1 MIEVEVKEFSVMR
14 KRTKGYQCCARKTS
28 DSNESYDEET
38 LVTKLFPR
46 TFDG

>member
-14 KRTKGYQCCARKTS
+14 KRTEGYHCYVRETS

-46 TFDG
+46 TFHG